1 MFCPGCGTWNRT
13 RAIHCVRCRSDLPE
27 LPSAPVQP
35 PDPEISMV
43 RKATG
48 GRYRVVRR
56 LGSGGMAHVYYAVHP
71 ALERALVIKVLH
83 THLARD
89 PEMRERFRRE
99 AEAASQ
105 LVHPHI
111 CAISDFGASG
121 DTVFIVMPYLAAGSL
136 ADVLVRDR
144 TVPALTA
151 AAICGQV
158 ATALDYAHRR
168 GIVHRDIKPDNILFD
183 EDGHALITDFG
194 IATARFHGRLTKTG
208 RAMGTPHYMSPEQ
221 AMGKMVD
228 GRSDL
233 YAVGVMLYE
242 MLLGFPPF
250 DGADSYSVG
259 YKQVHETAVAPDVV
273 DSRVPASLSA
283 IVMKCL
289 AKNPAERY
297 QTGFELADALMAF
310 LASEEASGVAA
321 DGAATSGSVRSTF
334 FARRTGG
341 AAVVTS

>member
-1 MFCPGCGTWNRT
+1 MFCPGCGTWNRA
-13 RAIHCVRCRSDLPE
+13 RAVNCLRCKGDLPE
-27 LPSAPVQP
+27 LRDLPHEP
-35 PDPEISMV
+35 PDPEISLV

-48 GRYRVVRR
+48 GRYRVISR
-56 LGSGGMAHVYYAVHP
+56 LGSGGMAHVYHAMHSV
-71 ALERALVIKVLH
+71 LERPLVVKVLH
-83 THLARD
+83 QHLARD

-111 CAISDFGASG
+111 CPIVDYGSLG
-121 DTVFIVMPYLAAGSL
+121 DTIYLVMPFLSGGSL

-144 TVPALTA
+144 TVLPAVSA
-151 AAICGQV
+151 AVCGQV

-168 GIVHRDIKPDNILFD
+168 GIIHRDVKPDNILFD
-183 EDGHALITDFG
+183 EDSHAIITDFG

-221 AMGKMVD
+221 AMGRLVD

-233 YAVGVMLYE
+233 YAIGVMLYE

-273 DSRVPASLSA
+273 DSRVPNELST

-289 AKNPAERY
+289 SKDANERY
-297 QTGFELADALMAF
+297 QTGFELADALLGFMATGASADESR
-310 LASEEASGVAA
+310 LA
-321 DGAATSGSVRSTF
+321 F
-334 FARRTGG
+334 YARRTGNPET
-341 AAVVTS
+341 AQL